1 MPPGCCVRAVSFNS
15 NKPWHLASGGDDH
28 KVKLWDL
35 RRPAAPVKILDGHT
49 HWCGAAP
56 PPTARSCASPRHR
69 LARAPSPPLAPR
81 RPPFLTRRVTAVAF
95 NSFHDQ
101 LVLSAGTDARVNL
114 WRVSSV
120 SSAPL
125 LELGDDEIFGSD
137 GSGARKAEPKLAA
150 DVAIRSH
157 EEHDDSVYAVA
168 WSAHTAW
175 VYASLSYG
183 GKVVISQVPASE
195 KYKILL

>member
-1 MPPGCCVRAVSFNS
+1 M
-15 NKPWHLASGGDDH
+15 LSGGT
-28 KVKLWDL
+28 
-35 RRPAAPVKILDGHT
+35 DG
-49 HWCGAAP
+49 
-56 PPTARSCASPRHR
+56 
-69 LARAPSPPLAPR
+69 
-81 RPPFLTRRVTAVAF
+81 
-95 NSFHDQ
+95 
-101 LVLSAGTDARVNL
+101 RVNL
-114 WRVSSV
+114 WSVSSV

-125 LELGDDEIFGSD
+125 LELGDEEIFGAD
-137 GSGARKAEPKLAA
+137 GSGGGGGGARKAEPKLAA